1 MRKIGNGC
9 AWGCLISVLILFGL
23 GFLLTLAGMMHFNGH
38 TNLAGKWGQKTGIES
53 LGADEYPDLTEV
65 WSCGG
70 GDVKVVRIPVRG
82 MIMLES
88 DSWEMGNA
96 DTVLAS
102 IRRATADSE
111 VKGIILDI
119 DSGGGGITASD
130 ILYHELMRFK
140 EAQDGRV
147 IVSIFGDM
155 AASGAYYLA
164 MASDVILAH
173 PTSVTGSIGV
183 IIQSYNFKDL
193 AAKIGIKDVTV
204 KSGANKDL
212 FNPFDDIKP
221 EQRALFQKLIDSM
234 YDRFV
239 ALVAAGRQMD
249 KETVRRLADGRIFSA
264 DEAFENNLIDGI
276 GYWEDAQ
283 QTAAELLACDDVY
296 VVRYEEQQSFL
307 DLLKG
312 HRGFGL
318 NLLLNN
324 LGAAAAPRVMYKVR

>member
-1 MRKIGNGC
+1 MSKIGNGC
-9 AWGCLISVLILFGL
+9 AWGCLISVLVLFGL
-23 GFLLTLAGMMHFNGH
+23 GFLLTLAGMMHAKGAL
-38 TNLAGKWGQKTGIES
+38 NLAEKWGHRTSIES
-53 LGADEYPDLTEV
+53 LGVDEYPDLTEV
-65 WSCGG
+65 WSCGA

-88 DSWEMGNA
+88 DSWEMGNS
-96 DTVLAS
+96 DSVLAS

-130 ILYHELMRFK
+130 ILYHELLRFK

-173 PTSVTGSIGV
+173 PTTVTGSIGV
-183 IIQSYNFKDL
+183 IIQAYNFKEL

-204 KSGANKDL
+204 KSGDNKDL
-212 FNPFDDIKP
+212 FNPFEDVKP

-239 ALVAAGRQMD
+239 TLVATGRKMD
-249 KETVRRLADGRIFSA
+249 KEAVRRLADGRIFSA

-283 QTAAELLACDDVY
+283 QTAAELLGCDDVY
-296 VVRYEEQQSFL
+296 VIRYEEQMSLL
-307 DLLKG
+307 DILRSR
-312 HRGFGL
+312 RGFGM
-318 NLLLNN
+318 NLLLNS
-324 LGAAAAPRVMYKVR
+324 LGAAAEPRVMYKMR